1 MLRRI
6 AAAPVFGVAIVVSLL
21 SPVYGHP
28 LKAQDTTSLAP
39 VVVTA
44 TRSETDS
51 KRLSSTVSVITGAEL
66 RERGFRF
73 VLDWLQ
79 ETPGLNVVQT
89 GSFGGL
95 TSLFT
100 RGGESDYTKI
110 LVDGVPVN
118 QPGGSIDLAHLGTDL
133 IERIEVLRGPAS
145 VLYGSDAV
153 SGVIQ
158 IVTRKGAGRPRIDV
172 AARFG
177 TFGSA
182 DLQAEAA
189 GSSGIARWSAGVTR
203 FSSDG
208 IYPYNNQYKNSTAS
222 ARLGLVPDAKTDLAF
237 SARWGDSQHH
247 FPTDFAGAL
256 VDTNQFGTQEGLTL
270 SFDGGR
276 QLTSRFAL
284 RALAGLFDSET
295 KFDDVSDGLND
306 QSGFG
311 FESHRRARVK
321 RGLVDVRGLFD
332 ATKALQL
339 SGGVELS
346 NEDQHSTGSTTSDFG
361 DGVFTDESEFERD
374 RGNTAFYGQAL
385 ARLGEKADLQAGLRL
400 DDNDVFGNF
409 TTWRL
414 GVAARP
420 TGSLKLH
427 ASAGSAFK
435 QPTFSEQFADSP
447 FEVGDPDLV
456 PEESTSWQVG
466 AEVSFASRRV
476 TLSAT
481 YFAQQFTNMILYT
494 SAPPGEPT
502 YVNVA
507 EARADGIETGVY
519 VALTGELA
527 IKARYTWLDT
537 EVEDDGGGEDVTIQ
551 RGESLIRRP
560 GGSAGIGLD
569 WQPGLS
575 GRYTLAFDHTGS
587 RDDVD
592 FRPFPAERVTFDGY
606 TLVNASADFPLA
618 ALIGGNWAT
627 NVGIT
632 AVGQNLLDEDYESV
646 VGFVGRGRTILLG
659 ARLRF

>member
-6 AAAPVFGVAIVVSLL
+6 AAAPFVGAAILLL
-21 SPVYGHP
+21 SPVARRP
-28 LKAQDTTSLAP
+28 LFAQDTTRIESI
-39 VVVTA
+39 VVTA
-44 TRSETDS
+44 TRTDS
-51 KRLSSTVSVITGAEL
+51 HARRLSSSVSVVSGSEL
-66 RERGFRF
+66 RQRGFRF
-73 VLDWLQ
+73 VLDWLK
-79 ETPGLNVVQT
+79 EVPGLNVVQT

-100 RGGESDYTKI
+100 RGGESDYTKV
-110 LVDGVPVN
+110 LVDGIPAN
-118 QPGGSIDLAHLGTDL
+118 QPGGSIDLANLGTDL
-133 IERIEVLRGPAS
+133 VERIEILRGPAS

-158 IVTRKGAGRPRIDV
+158 IVTRRGAGRPRIDV

-177 TFGSA
+177 TFGTA

-189 GSSGIARWSAGVTR
+189 GASGIARWSAGVTR

-208 IYPYNNQYKNSTAS
+208 IYPYNSQYRNTTAS

-237 SARWGDSQHH
+237 TARWGDNQYH

-256 VDTNQFGTQEGLTL
+256 SDTNQFGGQDGLTL
-270 SFDGGR
+270 SLDAGR
-276 QLTSRFAL
+276 QLAPRFTL
-284 RALAGLFDSET
+284 RALAGLFDTET
-295 KFDDVSDGLND
+295 SFDDVSDGIND

-311 FESHRRARVK
+311 FEQHRRAKVK
-321 RGLVDVRGLFD
+321 RGLVDVRGLFE

-339 SGGVELS
+339 SGGVEFS

-361 DGVFTDESEFERD
+361 DGVFTDESEFERE

-385 ARLGEKADLQAGLRL
+385 ARLGEKADLQAGIRL

-414 GVAARP
+414 GLAVRP
-420 TGSLKLH
+420 TSSLKLH
-427 ASAGSAFK
+427 ASAGTAFK
-435 QPTFSEQFADSP
+435 QPTFSEQFADTP

-456 PEESTSWQVG
+456 PEESTSWQAG
-466 AEVSFASRRV
+466 AELSFAAQRV
-476 TLSAT
+476 TVTAT
-481 YFAQQFTNMILYT
+481 YFAQQFTNMILYAFA
-494 SAPPGEPT
+494 SPGDPT

-507 EARADGIETGVY
+507 EARADGIETGLF
-519 VALTGELA
+519 VALTGELGL
-527 IKARYTWLDT
+527 KARYTWLDT
-537 EVEDDGGGEDVTIQ
+537 EVENDGGSGDDTIQ
-551 RGESLIRRP
+551 QGESLIRRP
-560 GGSAGIGLD
+560 GSSAGIGLD

-575 GRYTLAFDHTGS
+575 GYYSLTVDYTGS

-592 FRPFPAERVTFDGY
+592 FRPFPAVRTTLDGY

-618 ALIGGNWAT
+618 AVTRGAWAT
-627 NVGIT
+627 NIGIT
-632 AVGQNLLDEDYESV
+632 VVGQNLLDESYESV
-646 VGFVGRGRTILLG
+646 VGFAGRGRTVLLG

>member
-6 AAAPVFGVAIVVSLL
+6 AAAPVFGAAILL
-21 SPVYGHP
+21 SSP
-28 LKAQDTTSLAP
+28 LLAQDTTRLNP

-44 TRSETDS
+44 TRTESDAR
-51 KRLSSTVSVITGAEL
+51 RLSSSVSVITGAEL
-66 RERGFRF
+66 RQRGFRF

-79 ETPGLNVVQT
+79 ESPGLTVVQT

-100 RGGESDYTKI
+100 RGGESDYTKV
-110 LVDGVPVN
+110 LVDGIPVN

-158 IVTRKGAGRPRIDV
+158 IVTRRGAGRPRIDV

-177 TFGSA
+177 TFGTA

-208 IYPYNNQYKNSTAS
+208 IYPYNNHYENRTAS

-237 SARWGDSQHH
+237 TARWGDSEHH

-256 VDTNQFGTQEGLTL
+256 VDTNQFGTQDGLTL

-276 QLTSRFAL
+276 QLSSKFTL

-295 KFDDVSDGLND
+295 KFDDLSDGIND

-311 FESHRRARVK
+311 FESHRRAKVK
-321 RGLVDVRGLFD
+321 RGLADVRGLFG
-332 ATKALQL
+332 ATRALQL
-339 SGGVELS
+339 SGGVEFS
-346 NEDQHSTGSTTSDFG
+346 REDQHSTGRTTSDFG
-361 DGVFTDESEFERD
+361 DGVFTETSEFERD

-385 ARLGEKADLQAGLRL
+385 ARLGEKADVQAGIRF

-414 GVAARP
+414 GVAVRP
-420 TGSLKLH
+420 SQALKLH

-456 PEESTSWQVG
+456 PEESTSWQAG
-466 AEVSFASRRV
+466 AEISFAARRV
-476 TLSAT
+476 TLTAT
-481 YFAQQFTNMILYT
+481 YFAQRFTNMILYS

-519 VALTGELA
+519 VALTGELGL
-527 IKARYTWLDT
+527 KARYTWLDT
-537 EVEDDGGGEDVTIQ
+537 KVERDGGGEDPTIQ
-551 RGESLIRRP
+551 QGESLIRRP
-560 GGSAGIGLD
+560 GSSAGIGLD

-575 GRYTLAFDHTGS
+575 GRYTLSFDYTGS

-592 FRPFPAERVTFDGY
+592 FRPFPSERVTLDGY

-618 ALIGGNWAT
+618 AVIGGNWAT
-627 NVGIT
+627 NIGIT

-646 VGFVGRGRTILLG
+646 VGFVGRGRTLLLG

>member
-1 MLRRI
+1 MLRRYP
-6 AAAPVFGVAIVVSLL
+6 AAPLIGAAILFL
-21 SPVYGHP
+21 SPVARRP
-28 LKAQDTTSLAP
+28 LSAQDTTRLNP

-44 TRSETDS
+44 TRTESDAR
-51 KRLSSTVSVITGAEL
+51 RLSSSVAVITGAEL

-100 RGGESDYTKI
+100 RGGESDYTKV
-110 LVDGVPVN
+110 LVDGIPVN

-145 VLYGSDAV
+145 VLYGSDAM

-177 TFGSA
+177 TFGTA

-203 FSSDG
+203 FSSAG
-208 IYPYNNQYKNSTAS
+208 IYPYNNHYENSTAS
-222 ARLGLVPDAKTDLAF
+222 ARLALVPDAKTDLAF
-237 SARWGDSQHH
+237 TARWGDSEHH

-256 VDTNQFGTQEGLTL
+256 SDTNQFGSQDGLTL

-276 QLTSRFAL
+276 QLSSTFAL

-295 KFDDVSDGLND
+295 KFDDISDGIHD
-306 QSGFG
+306 QTGFG

-321 RGLVDVRGLFD
+321 RGLVDLRGLFE

-339 SGGVELS
+339 SGGVEFS
-346 NEDQHSTGSTTSDFG
+346 NEDQHSTGTTTSDFG
-361 DGVFTDESEFERD
+361 TGVFTDSSEFERD

-385 ARLGEKADLQAGLRL
+385 ARLGDKADLQAGLRF
-400 DDNDVFGNF
+400 DENDVFGNF

-414 GVAARP
+414 GVAVRP
-420 TGSLKLH
+420 TNALKLH

-456 PEESTSWQVG
+456 PEESTSWQAG
-466 AEVSFASRRV
+466 AELSFASRRLTV
-476 TLSAT
+476 SAT
-481 YFAQQFTNMILYT
+481 WFAQQFTNMILYT
-494 SAPPGEPT
+494 AAAPGQPT

-507 EARADGIETGVY
+507 EARADGIEAGVY

-527 IKARYTWLDT
+527 LKARYTWLDT
-537 EVEDDGGGEDVTIQ
+537 EVENDGGGEDVTIQ
-551 RGESLIRRP
+551 QGESLIRRP
-560 GGSAGIGLD
+560 GSSAGLGVD

-575 GRYTLAFDHTGS
+575 GRYTLSFDYIGS

-592 FRPFPAERVTFDGY
+592 FRPFPAERLTLNGY

-618 ALIGGNWAT
+618 ALFGANWAT
-627 NVGIT
+627 NIGIT
-632 AVGQNLLDEDYESV
+632 AVGQNLFGEEYQSV
-646 VGFVGRGRTILLG
+646 VGFGGRGRTLLAG

>member
-1 MLRRI
+1 MLRRS
-6 AAAPVFGVAIVVSLL
+6 AAAPLLGAAILFL
-21 SPVYGHP
+21 SPVARHP
-28 LKAQDTTSLAP
+28 LLAQDTTRLNP

-44 TRSETDS
+44 TRTESDAR
-51 KRLSSTVSVITGAEL
+51 RLSSSVSVITGAEL

-79 ETPGLNVVQT
+79 ETPGLTVVQT

-100 RGGESDYTKI
+100 RGGESDYTKV

-133 IERIEVLRGPAS
+133 VERIEVLRGPAS

-177 TFGSA
+177 TFGTA

-189 GSSGIARWSAGVTR
+189 GSAGIARWSAGVTR

-208 IYPYNNQYKNSTAS
+208 IYPYNNHYENRTAS

-237 SARWGDSQHH
+237 TARWGDSEHH

-256 VDTNQFGTQEGLTL
+256 SDTNQFGTQNGLTL

-276 QLTSRFAL
+276 QLSSKFAL
-284 RALAGLFDSET
+284 RPLAGFFDSET
-295 KFDDVSDGLND
+295 KFDDVSDGIND
-306 QSGFG
+306 QTGFG

-339 SGGVELS
+339 SGGVEFS

-361 DGVFTDESEFERD
+361 TGVFTDESEFRRD

-385 ARLGEKADLQAGLRL
+385 ARLGEKADVQAGLRL

-414 GVAARP
+414 GVAVRP
-420 TGSLKLH
+420 TRALKLH

-447 FEVGDPDLV
+447 FEVGDPGLV
-456 PEESTSWQVG
+456 PEESTSWQAG
-466 AEVSFASRRV
+466 AELSFAARRI
-476 TLSAT
+476 TLTAT
-481 YFAQQFTNMILYT
+481 WFAQQFTNMILYT
-494 SAPPGEPT
+494 SAAPGDPT

-507 EARADGIETGVY
+507 KAHANGIETGAY

-537 EVEDDGGGEDVTIQ
+537 EVENDGGGEDVTIQ
-551 RGESLIRRP
+551 QGQSLIRRP
-560 GGSAGIGLD
+560 GTSAGVGLD

-575 GRYTLAFDHTGS
+575 GRYSLSFDYTGS

-592 FRPFPAERVTFDGY
+592 FRPFPAERLTLDGY

-618 ALIGGNWAT
+618 ALTGASWAT
-627 NVGIT
+627 NLGIT
-632 AVGQNLLDEDYESV
+632 VVGQNLLDEDYQPV
-646 VGFVGRGRTILLG
+646 VGFVGRGRTLLAG